1 MIVQSLMS
9 ASFDRNL
16 ALSPFWFWIKI
27 GPAFHFNEIGAMREE
42 LASALLFV
50 K

>member
-16 ALSPFWFWIKI
+16 ALSPFWIKI